1 MTTRFV
7 ETSLLRIGYEV
18 AGPDGGFPVI
28 LTHGWPDDART
39 WDRVLPALHEAG
51 FRTYTPWLRGD
62 KIWSSSRRRSISG
75 GMPWLATTGA
85 RAPCTSRPR

>member
-28 LTHGWPDDART
+28 LAHGWPDDART
-39 WDRVLPALHEAG
+39 WDPVLPAGRAG
-51 FRTYTPWLRGD
+51 TG
-62 KIWSSSRRRSISG
+62 SG
-75 GMPWLATTGA
+75 GVCDGA
-85 RAPCTSRPR
+85 